1 MADRILSQNEIDNV
15 FRSVRDSDAEED
27 PAKKVVTYDFRRPV
41 RIAKEQLQSIHLA
54 HDNFARSVGSSVSAF
69 LRRHVVA
76 TFISVEQ
83 LSFAEFVR
91 SLPMPSCLMSLGVQ
105 PLEDNVL
112 LQLERSLVFV
122 ILELLLGGTGKSGKI
137 SRDVTEIERGV
148 LDSVL
153 RIILND
159 LRLAWQTIASVEF
172 SVQSYLS
179 EPQFL
184 QALPQDDAV
193 VVVSMEIRVGE
204 TSGLMHLAFPSMLI
218 RALRGKTSQG
228 LISRKRESNPADH
241 SRVMRLITG
250 AHVEAE
256 VRLAG
261 PKLCLDSLLQL
272 EPGHVLAFDHAL
284 TKEVDLVLNGQ
295 PKFLGHVVKTGNKLS
310 FKISAP
316 VEV

>member
-15 FRSVRDSDAEED
+15 FRSARDSDVEED
-27 PAKKVVTYDFRRPV
+27 PSKKVVNYDFRRPV

-91 SLPMPSCLMSLGVQ
+91 SLPMPSCLMSLGVH

-112 LQLERSLVFV
+112 LQLERSLIFV
-122 ILELLLGGTGKSGKI
+122 ILELLLGGDGKSGKI

-159 LRLAWQTIASVEF
+159 LRLAWQSIANLEF
-172 SVQSYLS
+172 SVQTYMS

-193 VVVSMEIRVGE
+193 VVVSMEIRVGDV
-204 TSGLMHLAFPSMLI
+204 SGLMHLAFPSMLI
-218 RALRGKTSQG
+218 RGLRSKPNQN
-228 LISRKRESNPADH
+228 LISRKRESNHSDH
-241 SRVMRLITG
+241 SRVIKLIT
-250 AHVEAE
+250 AANVEAE

-261 PKLCLDSLLQL
+261 PKLCLDSLMQL
-272 EPGHVLAFDHAL
+272 EPGYVLAFDHAL
-284 TKEVDLVLNGQ
+284 NKEMDLVLNGQ
-295 PKFLGHVVKTGNKLS
+295 TKFLGHIIKNGNKLG
-310 FKISAP
+310 FRISAP
-316 VEV
+316 IEN